1 MGTLLKVKDEFF
13 GKSAETDRPAVELR
27 LASERISPR
36 EIIRQRVFAEVAE
49 LNETRMKHARDH
61 ARTRSF
67 LIEVPDD
74 SPEARL
80 NRALPNVRRKARLID
95 AEEEF
100 GKALDAF
107 ARNRFVMLFD
117 DRQVDGLEDE
127 LIVTP
132 QSEVVFLHLTPLRG
146 G

>member
-1 MGTLLKVKDEFF
+1 MGALLRVKDEFF
-13 GKSAETDRPAVELR
+13 GTSAEADRPAVELQ
-27 LASERISPR
+27 LVSERVSPR

-49 LNETRMKHARDH
+49 LNETRMKRARGH

-67 LIEVPDD
+67 LVEVPED

-80 NRALPNVRRKARLID
+80 NGLLPAAPRKARLID
-95 AEEEF
+95 AEAEF
-100 GKALDAF
+100 RKALEAF

-117 DRQVDGLEDE
+117 ERQVEGLEDE
-127 LIVTP
+127 LTVTP